1 MAETALTELQNQIE
15 AIRRDAFAEG
25 YAAAMK
31 TVHELTSRSVPLQ
44 TDKAAAA
51 NGNRPTED
59 QTTQSQPH
67 QIPQSEP
74 NKAAVPLR
82 TSNPVRRSPARRPTV
97 RRAATG
103 MRRPRRGRAKRGTN
117 ALMIQEVLKKA
128 PGAVRQADI
137 RNALQKKGVSL
148 SFPSIRH
155 ALGQLEARKAAKQ
168 VGKSGTWRNGTAA

>member
-1 MAETALTELQNQIE
+1 VAETALTELQNQIE

-31 TVHELTSRSVPLQ
+31 TVHELTARSVPLQ
-44 TDKAAAA
+44 TGNAAAP
-51 NGNRPTED
+51 NGNGRAED
-59 QTTQSQPH
+59 QTPQLQPH

-82 TSNPVRRSPARRPTV
+82 TSNPRRRSPAKRPTV

-103 MRRPRRGRAKRGTN
+103 TRRSRRHRAKRGAN
-117 ALMIQEVLKKA
+117 AQMIQEILKKA
-128 PGAVRQADI
+128 PRAVRQADI
-137 RNALQKKGVSL
+137 RNALQRKGVSL

-155 ALGQLEARKAAKQ
+155 ALGQLEARRAARQ
-168 VGKSGTWRNGTAA
+168 IGKTNTWPYSAA